1 MMQVPPRMAAP
12 TSLEADTSL
21 KHAQPLT
28 GQQAQGTGPA
38 DSSCGC
44 VSMTSKNS
52 APEGNQ

>member
-38 DSSCGC
+38 DSACGC
-44 VSMTSKNS
+44 VSMTSQHS